1 MFTWPLKS
9 LEKQN
14 RGAGPVLPQLVAK
27 ILFTWWRENESLI
40 TSKWNIVIFCNLIL
54 QITSQIESLKGEL
67 EGIYREQQI

>member
-27 ILFTWWRENESLI
+27 FLFTWWRENESLI